1 MLVTLRSQ
9 GVKFTAYRLIPMCTV
24 YFSDSHIPDLT
35 LSLPRSGCQFSSL
48 AVTHFHVN

>member
-24 YFSDSHIPDLT
+24 YFSHSHVLDLT
-35 LSLPRSGCQFSSL
+35 QDL
-48 AVTHFHVN
+48 VVNSPL